1 MLNRFL
7 HLFFNSILFRREIIR
22 WFVSLQLA
30 EYSHLFQ
37 EAEEN
42 SWLDRIDRR
51 YAWIKRHL
59 LNFEERMGRIFP
71 IDWEMSERIAVEF
84 CNVTRYV
91 LVLFIGLLLLLIT
104 VYLRNHLSANILYF
118 RFKAILTFFNLNL
131 GLNFPD

>member
-91 LVLFIGLLLLLIT
+91 LVSLIGLL
-104 VYLRNHLSANILYF
+104 
-118 RFKAILTFFNLNL
+118 
-131 GLNFPD
+131 